1 VGLYS
6 IELVAYGRGT
16 MLLVEQAK
24 SELGFGIQLDKN
36 RIVHVHDYIS
46 PYRHSFVACDF
57 AIVQSVSSTTC
68 YVYFHD

>member
-6 IELVAYGRGT
+6 IELVAYGHGT

-24 SELGFGIQLDKN
+24 SELGFGIQIGKN
-36 RIVHVHDYIS
+36 RIIDIHDYIS
-46 PYRHSFVACDF
+46 PYRHSFVACDS
-57 AIVQSVSSTTC
+57 AIVQSVSSTTW